1 MSTFLSEDNLD
12 VVSSARHSSDKYT
25 SSDAEE
31 EALTA
36 KDDAIIAPNGQFTW
50 PFRTLSTLI
59 RMAKGK
65 VSKSVLEFIKA
76 HLKGTRLI
84 FVVGQTGS
92 GKTTLLGEITSQKLE
107 IGHTATSGT
116 LGYQVIPAIIH
127 GQQYLFIDTP
137 GFGAADLSDDD
148 VYDDIMSCVGT
159 LGQWVTIAGVMFVHK
174 AQETRLTRAEMTTIR
189 WLECFCGPQFFKN
202 ITIVMTQWDNITQNK
217 MEQARENAKELE
229 RLAFDDILFP
239 KHIKGGRVYNHGVNL
254 GGGSKWDVLSCESR
268 VEERRQLAA
277 NFRRWAKGWGLYE
290 TEAAKSLFRPL
301 KSPTVCILRNKALL
315 MNLDELVI
323 PKANEDKR
331 TAGVAPTAAPQQP
344 TEESTWKWWEIAKE
358 VAWTFWGFNKTGKTK
373 YTEYQASVAADVW
386 ERLKNWWS
394 GTAPPQ

>member
-1 MSTFLSEDNLD
+1 MTY
-12 VVSSARHSSDKYT
+12 A
-25 SSDAEE
+25 DA
-31 EALTA
+31 
-36 KDDAIIAPNGQFTW
+36 
-50 PFRTLSTLI
+50 
-59 RMAKGK
+59 
-65 VSKSVLEFIKA
+65 
-76 HLKGTRLI
+76 GTI
-84 FVVGQTGS
+84 
-92 GKTTLLGEITSQKLE
+92 
-107 IGHTATSGT
+107 GT

-137 GFGAADLSDDD
+137 GFGAADLSDED

-174 AQETRLTRAEMTTIR
+174 AQDTRLTRAEMTTIR

-202 ITIVMTQWDNITQNK
+202 ITVVMTQWDNITQNN

-229 RLAFDDILFP
+229 RLAFDDILSP
-239 KHIKGGRVYNHGVNL
+239 KHIKGGRVYNHGVNV
-254 GGGSKWDVLSCESR
+254 GGGSKWDVLSCDSR

-277 NFRRWAKGWGLYE
+277 DFVRRSYERCEWVAKLQVLEEMGKGWGLYE
-290 TEAAKSLFRPL
+290 TEAAKSLFRPP

-315 MNLDELVI
+315 MDLDEQVI
-323 PKANEDKR
+323 PKANEDQT

-373 YTEYQASVAADVW
+373 FTEYQASVAADVW